1 MAYLTEDPI
10 TGTAATLTFL
20 LLSSLDL
27 LPGNLSPQ
35 GECFLPPPPDISP
48 VVCDNV
54 CYVYGF

>member
-35 GECFLPPPPDISP
+35 GECFLSPPPPPYS
-48 VVCDNV
+48 V
-54 CYVYGF
+54 GM